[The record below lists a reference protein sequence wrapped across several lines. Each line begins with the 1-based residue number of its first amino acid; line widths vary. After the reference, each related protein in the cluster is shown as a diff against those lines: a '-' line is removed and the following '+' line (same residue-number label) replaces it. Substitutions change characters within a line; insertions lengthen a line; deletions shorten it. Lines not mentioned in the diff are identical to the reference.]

1 MTNYGLISEG
11 TTPIQCSKVTGDKSS
26 DSRRTARTDKKPA
39 AIGKGF
45 LRFKHIIL
53 SAAMIACLVLLPVM
67 NSMADTGFVI
77 SGVNLATD
85 EELEDALQQIM
96 AEKQSRIKTTIA
108 LNAAEVSIAKGKTQK
123 LAATVEDLPEGVTA
137 GKFEWSTDDPA
148 VATVQNGNVKAV
160 DGGMTVIHCA
170 AKLSNE
176 MIISTDC
183 RVTVI
188 VPVSKIIYN
197 KNALTMKVGET
208 YTPSFSFSPDNA
220 SNTAL
225 AFETSNPDVATV
237 ENGTITAHNGGN
249 VKITAT
255 TTDGSN
261 KKAVISIKVVS
272 TFSGEFV
279 TFNPKMMKSVSS
291 QISEA
296 TDLTMTGNNR
306 AVLAALLTLE
316 YQYQCPNKTIDFTK
330 PILVSKSGTMA
341 ACAFAIQG
349 DYVMVI
355 FQMHPLGTSYGY
367 LGDGNAPMAKA
378 ALEMISDDVWTVP
391 LKEYNTKLE
400 FLIQQFN

>member
-1 MTNYGLISEG
+1 MI
-11 TTPIQCSKVTGDKSS
+11 
-26 DSRRTARTDKKPA
+26 
-39 AIGKGF
+39 KGF
-45 LRFKHIIL
+45 VRNGSRSFPGALARAPGKPLHV
-53 SAAMIACLVLLPVM
+53 CC
-67 NSMADTGFVI
+67 N
-77 SGVNLATD
+77 NLQNAGATTYIFGP
-85 EELEDALQQIM
+85 ATFYIYIM
-96 AEKQSRIKTTIA
+96 QYS
-108 LNAAEVSIAKGKTQK
+108 
-123 LAATVEDLPEGVTA
+123 
-137 GKFEWSTDDPA
+137 
-148 VATVQNGNVKAV
+148 
-160 DGGMTVIHCA
+160 
-170 AKLSNE
+170 LSNE
-176 MIISTDC
+176 MTISAEC

-220 SNTAL
+220 SNTVL
-225 AFETSNPDVATV
+225 VFETSNPDVATV

-279 TFNPKMMKSVSS
+279 TFNPKMMKSVSG

-306 AVLAALLTLE
+306 AILAALLTLE
-316 YQYQCPNKTIDFTK
+316 YQYQCPNKIIDFTK

-349 DYVMVI
+349 DYVMAI

-400 FLIQQFN
+400 LLIQQFN